1 MNGFFHILISKPLF
15 SLKSPTKF
23 EKNTVKPPLT
33 AASQQRPNSL
43 RCFVFGNII
52 HNFLSI
58 CTFRC
63 FSKIRRNGS
72 HFPWWRSQR
81 KTRRPWVTSSS
92 GKHLRKLDWSPQLMN
107 RSAKCLRVMT
117 SYNGWLICQRVP
129 WLRSTNIFSHHKTNS
144 LVHQRTFLNHLFSC
158 FIRQET
164 FWRIPTRLNPERLR
178 MAAKDLEGTGT
189 GDNEEGRNVHLLILP
204 FLENFRP
211 WDSCLVVIKSERAF
225 E

>member
-52 HNFLSI
+52 HNFLSY

-92 GKHLRKLDWSPQLMN
+92 GTHLRKLDWSPQLMN
-107 RSAKCLRVMT
+107 RSAKCLRVVT
-117 SYNGWLICQRVP
+117 SYHGWLICQRVP

-144 LVHQRTFLNHLFSC
+144 LVHFSIIYFLVSFVRKHSGEFQQGSTLKGYEWLLRTLKGLVLVITKKVEMFISWFSLSWKI
-158 FIRQET
+158 FARE
-164 FWRIPTRLNPERLR
+164 
-178 MAAKDLEGTGT
+178 
-189 GDNEEGRNVHLLILP
+189 ILVW
-204 FLENFRP
+204 L
-211 WDSCLVVIKSERAF
+211 
-225 E
+225 

>member
-52 HNFLSI
+52 HNFLSY

-107 RSAKCLRVMT
+107 RSAKCLRVVT

-144 LVHQRTFLNHLFSC
+144 LVHQRTFLNHLFCLFHSSGN
-158 FIRQET
+158 I
-164 FWRIPTRLNPERLR
+164 
-178 MAAKDLEGTGT
+178 
-189 GDNEEGRNVHLLILP
+189 
-204 FLENFRP
+204 LENSNKAQPRKATNG
-211 WDSCLVVIKSERAF
+211 C
-225 E
+225 